1 MLTHSDKLAE
11 ELKQGHETARSQSAG
26 NHSVTLL
33 GSRVV
38 VHVLDV
44 VGIDIRHVESV
55 AIVVDDIVFHSRF
68 TRALLLTQGRWGWLM
83 N

>member
-1 MLTHSDKLAE
+1 MLTHSDKFAE
-11 ELKQGHETARSQSAG
+11 ELKQGHEAACCQSAG
-26 NHSVTLL
+26 DHPVTLL